1 MERLGSDELAEV
13 LKRVSD
19 LQDRKAW
26 SEVCWQWAR
35 VEGSIRSSLRVLE
48 PESLPYLLQRFPNL
62 TTLKIGTT
70 ISDSNLAVDAE
81 IWPNLQTLNLNF
93 HRSRCFLDAFEI
105 SGFDFEDITDDGLC
119 SILFACKELINF
131 SMRRRKGIGDVGI
144 TALVSHAKNLV
155 FLDLSRCS
163 GISDNALEAIGSLS
177 FLTALYLCGCYLI
190 TDHGLN
196 SLAHGSSSKAL
207 NILDVSEC
215 DQITDYGI
223 SSLQHMSYL
232 QELKLA
238 ECGPKVTD
246 CGGACIAA
254 MPGLRKLDL
263 SWLINL
269 SDSSLIAVSQNCQ
282 NLVEIRLIGC
292 EQITG
297 NGIRSFSGHQSL
309 EDLVLASCYNVSVD
323 DIVHVV
329 LGCFSLS
336 HLRLDKALR
345 FWMPSSTQEQLSKL
359 CTISWI

>member
-19 LQDRKAW
+19 LQDRKAC
-26 SEVCWQWAR
+26 SEVCRQWAR
-35 VEGSIRSSLRVLE
+35 VEGSIRSSLRLLK
-48 PESLPYLLQRFPNL
+48 PESLPHLLQRFPNL

-70 ISDSNLAVDAE
+70 ISDSNLAVAAD
-81 IWPNLQTLNLNF
+81 ICPNLHTLNLNF
-93 HRSRCFLDAFEI
+93 HRSRFLDVFEDI
-105 SGFDFEDITDDGLC
+105 TDDITDDGLC

-131 SMRRRKGIGDVGI
+131 SMRRRKRIGGVGI

-163 GISDNALEAIGSLS
+163 GVSDKALEAMGSLS

-190 TDHGLN
+190 TDHGLTF
-196 SLAHGSSSKAL
+196 LAHGSSSKTL
-207 NILDVSEC
+207 RILDVSEC
-215 DQITDYGI
+215 DRITDYGI

-269 SDSSLIAVSQNCQ
+269 SDSSLIAVAQNCQ

-309 EDLVLASCYNVSVD
+309 KDLVLASCYNVSID

-329 LGCFSLS
+329 LGCLSLS

-345 FWMPSSTQEQLSKL
+345 CWMPSSTQEQLSKL
-359 CTISWI
+359 CKISWI